1 MKQLIFA
8 IVLFVSGVA
17 CAQPQGQCQRQGQ
30 GQGRAQGRER
40 FDHKKFCARMD
51 SFLIKKAELT
61 PEEAKAVLPIFK
73 ELKDKQRE
81 LHMQMIKIKRETK
94 PGSDFEKALLRIA
107 ELNKQAVSLE
117 SDYYKRM
124 CKAVSAEKAFRIVKA
139 EDKFHRGML
148 GEFNG
153 KKHPGAR
160 AGKKPNDDKKSCDCK
175 QKCDKKSCSKNSCP
189 KKSCEK
195 K

>member
-40 FDHKKFCARMD
+40 FNHKEFCARMD
-51 SFLIKKAELT
+51 SFLTKKAELT

-81 LHMQMIKIKRETK
+81 LHMQMRKIKRETK
-94 PGSDFEKALLRIA
+94 EGSDYEKALLRIA

-117 SDYYKRM
+117 SEYYKRM
-124 CKAVSAEKAFRIVKA
+124 CKAVPAEKVFRIVKA
-139 EDKFHRGML
+139 EDNFHRGML

-189 KKSCEK
+189 EKSCEK

>member
-1 MKQLIFA
+1 MKN
-8 IVLFVSGVA
+8 IVLAFAFLLSTVA
-17 CAQPQGQCQRQGQ
+17 FAQPQGQR
-30 GQGRAQGRER
+30 QGRER
-40 FDHKKFCARMD
+40 VNPEGLRARMD
-51 SFLIKKAELT
+51 AYLTKKANLT
-61 PEEAKAVLPIFK
+61 AEEAKAVLPIFK

-117 SDYYKRM
+117 SDYYERM

-153 KKHPGAR
+153 KKHPGAK
-160 AGKKPNDDKKSCDCK
+160 AGKKPNGDKKSCDCK
-175 QKCDKKSCSKNSCP
+175 QKCDQKSCSKNSCP